1 MSSLPQP
8 LGQSWYLYHQINI
21 SHLFMQFKKLISNRN
36 RPSIVLYTMLGTML
50 LAGIWSFIIGSA
62 SLKGVNTLDMTLS
75 KKINKN
81 NTSLSN
87 SPKEFTPY
95 PEEKILKTVRVYI
108 AKQKENNQNKDNTN
122 QAKK

>member
-1 MSSLPQP
+1 
-8 LGQSWYLYHQINI
+8 
-21 SHLFMQFKKLISNRN
+21 MQFKKLVSNRN

-50 LAGIWSFIIGSA
+50 VAGIWSFIIGSA
-62 SLKGVNTLDMTLS
+62 SLKGVNTLDMNLS

-81 NTSLSN
+81 NTSLST
-87 SPKEFTPY
+87 SPKEFAPY

-108 AKQKENNQNKDNTN
+108 ANQKENNQNKDNTN